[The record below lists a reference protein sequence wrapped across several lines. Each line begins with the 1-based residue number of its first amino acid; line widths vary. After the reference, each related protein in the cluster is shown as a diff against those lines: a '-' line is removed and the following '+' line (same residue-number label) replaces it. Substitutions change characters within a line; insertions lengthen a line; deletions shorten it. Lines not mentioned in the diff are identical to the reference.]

1 MREYSALVGRR
12 FPDPAWRFYTAFLFF
27 KNAVVLQGVEARRRQ
42 GVASSKL
49 AIKLLDLAPVL
60 VDISSTHLAELAD
73 ADADAGPGAA
83 GPGAADS
90 ATTSTS
96 TSTSAADSGP
106 EIAAVVFDWGG
117 VLTQSSPLRAIRD
130 FEQLYH
136 LPKGYVSVAIH
147 AAGDRDGLFQ
157 RLERGEWVHP
167 YPSSKSNAFLW
178 PLALDSPHAPF
189 HPPLLPPTRMAGE
202 FPLDEAFFRAFEAEL
217 TSRRSQEAYQQIAEK
232 LFGMPPPSGAAA
244 SPLAPASSTLPGGQH
259 LDARALLRYIMQ
271 ASAAVD
277 EEMLAAVR
285 RLKEA
290 GVRTA
295 VLTNDFRVAPG
306 VLAAHDEQPAL
317 EAMGR
322 VLRDRALFDAVVSSA
337 ATGSRKPE
345 PRVYQVLCQALG
357 VAPRECL
364 FLDDIG
370 RNLKAA
376 RALGMHTLLVRE
388 DNKAEVLAVLG
399 SVARAAE
406 GRRRQRQQQQGA
418 VSRL

>member
-1 MREYSALVGRR
+1 VRKHSALVQRPY
-12 FPDPAWRFYTAFLFF
+12 PDPAWRFYTAFLFF

-60 VDISSTHLAELAD
+60 VDISSTHLAELGDETAR
-73 ADADAGPGAA
+73 
-83 GPGAADS
+83 
-90 ATTSTS
+90 
-96 TSTSAADSGP
+96 TSTSASASASGGGGDGGHAP
-106 EIAAVVFDWGG
+106 AVLVVVFDWGG

-130 FEQLYH
+130 FEQLHH

-147 AAGDRDGLFQ
+147 AAGDRHGLFQ
-157 RLERGEWVHP
+157 RLERGACAGRWKRQKGQAA
-167 YPSSKSNAFLW
+167 KSDAMSMLT
-178 PLALDSPHAPF
+178 PSPHTPT
-189 HPPLLPPTRMAGE
+189 HPHTHPLPPHTRAGE
-202 FPLDEAFFRAFEAEL
+202 FPLDEAFFQAFETEL
-217 TSRRSQEAYQQIAEK
+217 TSKRSQDAYRQIAEK
-232 LFGMPPPSGAAA
+232 IFGMPPPSAL
-244 SPLAPASSTLPGGQH
+244 SASSSSSMLPGGQR

-277 EEMLAAVR
+277 EGMLAAVR

-317 EAMGR
+317 EAMER

-345 PRVYQVLCQALG
+345 PRMYDVLCQTLG
-357 VAPRECL
+357 VAPQDCL

-376 RALGMHTLLVRE
+376 RALGMRTLLVRE
-388 DNKAEVLAVLG
+388 DNKAEVLAALAG
-399 SVARAAE
+399 VARRAE
-406 GRRRQRQQQQGA
+406 ETKKAA